1 MADNI
6 FKTLKDK
13 FQSTDLYKSGYFD
26 LPEDLGGKG
35 ESFDQITKQRVPD
48 DEIKKCRKVYYRNA

>member
-35 ESFDQITKQRVPD
+35 ESFDKNNKTTPSAILSEADQ
-48 DEIKKCRKVYYRNA
+48 